1 MYQVEFA
8 IVHEGCVLN
17 ELSRTF
23 PKLRII
29 CPGGFVTGPSSVE
42 ELLVLDQPSDEDM
55 EQVMGFFEKL
65 TEIDHLELLERTA
78 DKAFIYFR
86 SQRLPKTFC
95 SKVVERN
102 RGLRIGLEIQEDG
115 LEKWKLACVTR
126 SDAEQLLKDLQFLGE
141 LKHTSISQVPW
152 QELLKGE
159 GP

>member
-8 IVHEGCVLN
+8 IVHEGCVVN

-42 ELLVLDQPSDEDM
+42 ELVVLDKPSDKDIEK
-55 EQVMGFFEKL
+55 VMGFFEKL
-65 TEIDHLELLERTA
+65 SGIDRVELLERTA

-86 SQRLPKTFC
+86 SQRLPETFC

-102 RGLRIGLEIQEDG
+102 RGFRIGMEIQEDG
-115 LEKWKLACVTR
+115 LEKWKVGCVTQ

-141 LKHTSISQVPW
+141 LKHTSIAQASW
-152 QELLKGE
+152 QALLDGKG
-159 GP
+159 P